1 MCVWASERGGGL
13 TCSLGMQSTFEE
25 FDTDRSK
32 SIELKE
38 LEEAIKSIGYC
49 VPDPVLQLL
58 MSKYD
63 FTGQNRSI
71 SYDSFIEYVFFLLLC

>member
-1 MCVWASERGGGL
+1 MSERGGGL
-13 TCSLGMQSTFEE
+13 TCSSGMQSTFEE

-38 LEEAIKSIGYC
+38 LEKAISSIGYC
-49 VPDPVLQLL
+49 VPDPVLQVL

-71 SYDSFIEYVFFLLLC
+71 SYNSFIEYVFFLLL